1 MSSSLIRPATG
12 RVYAAGRGGAGAVES
27 PLARR
32 RRGVVHSER
41 RSTTPDRNLMTPRSI
56 ALLPCAGLS
65 LLIAMAPQAAYA
77 HDTSTALY
85 DTTGQGR
92 LWRCDV

>member
-1 MSSSLIRPATG
+1 
-12 RVYAAGRGGAGAVES
+12 
-27 PLARR
+27 
-32 RRGVVHSER
+32 
-41 RSTTPDRNLMTPRSI
+41 MTPRSI